1 VGLGDAPRVPGGG
14 PATAKLAR
22 DRGVLQRVEGMLD
35 RADLPIQASEGLFF
49 YLVAIV
55 VFSVLALLL
64 GGLFTFLVVLILTV
78 LVPPAAL
85 SFMAGQRQR
94 KFTSQL
100 PDMLTLLAGTLRAG
114 YSLLQGVEAVAQE
127 VEDPMG
133 RELRRVL
140 AEARLGRPLED
151 ALEDAA
157 DRMQSG
163 DFEWAVMAIR
173 IQREVGGN
181 LAELLDTV
189 ADTMIQRERLRREV
203 RALTAEGRISAII
216 LGLLPV
222 GLGLVMWGM
231 NPDYMRPLFHDGF
244 GQALLIGAGLLAVVG
259 FYWMKKTIEIEV

>member
-1 VGLGDAPRVPGGG
+1 
-14 PATAKLAR
+14 
-22 DRGVLQRVEGMLD
+22 
-35 RADLPIQASEGLFF
+35 
-49 YLVAIV
+49 
-55 VFSVLALLL
+55 
-64 GGLFTFLVVLILTV
+64 
-78 LVPPAAL
+78 
-85 SFMAGQRQR
+85 
-94 KFTSQL
+94 
-100 PDMLTLLAGTLRAG
+100 MLTLLAGTLRAG

-157 DRMQSG
+157 DRMKSG
-163 DFEWAVMAIR
+163 DFDWAVMAIR

-222 GLGLVMWGM
+222 GLGLVMWSM

-244 GQALLIGAGLLAVVG
+244 GQAMLIGSILLAVVG